1 MKKLNAVVALMK
13 KLILNMASFFLKKCF
28 LCGRIYVER
37 LGDVMS
43 RQDKYR
49 QVQNY
54 LEYLKYQKNYSNYT
68 VESYKQDILEFLDY
82 IDRESLDYQHIVY
95 SDLRFFL
102 MYLKDGKKDKNSSID
117 RKLSSLRGFYQYLA
131 NEGIVS
137 NNVFTLLNGPKKEK
151 KIPRYFEYNELEA
164 LFDACDLSTS
174 LGQRDRLILE
184 MLYATGVR
192 VGELVS
198 IKISDINQNN
208 RTILILGKGNKERIV
223 PYGKY
228 CEEIL
233 ILYLQDG
240 YLSLNTK
247 NNPYLFLNYHGEK
260 LTERGVRYLLE
271 EIIKRTSIQ
280 KNISPHM
287 IRHSFATHLLNQGCD
302 LMTVQKLLG
311 HESIKATQIYTHVT
325 TDRLRSVYQSS
336 FPRAKI
342 DNTDENDL

>member
-1 MKKLNAVVALMK
+1 MVEVVLM
-13 KLILNMASFFLKKCF
+13 LKKETEK
-28 LCGRIYVER
+28 IIH
-37 LGDVMS
+37 
-43 RQDKYR
+43 
-49 QVQNY
+49 NY
-54 LEYLKYQKNYSNYT
+54 LDYLKYQKNYSDYTIDNYCR
-68 VESYKQDILEFLDY
+68 DILEFLDY
-82 IDRESLDYQHIVY
+82 LDREVLDYKSVVY

-102 MYLKDGKKDKNSSID
+102 MYLKDEKKDKNSSID

-137 NNVFTLLNGPKKEK
+137 NNVFSLLNGPKKEK
-151 KIPRYFEYNELEA
+151 KLPRYFEYNELES
-164 LFDACDLSTS
+164 LFEACDLSS
-174 LGQRDRLILE
+174 ALGQRDRLILE

-198 IKISDINQNN
+198 IKVSDINFSS

-223 PYGKY
+223 PYGDY

-233 ILYLQDG
+233 KLYLKDG
-240 YLSLNTK
+240 YLSLNTQ
-247 NNPYLFLNYHGEK
+247 NSSYLFLNARGAK

-271 EIIKRTSIQ
+271 EIIKKTSVQ

-325 TDRLRSVYQSS
+325 TDRLRSVYQNS
-336 FPRAKI
+336 FPRARI
-342 DNTDENDL
+342 DSDDK